1 MKIKIFCDT
10 AEINLIKKFN
20 KKKIVK
26 GFTTNP
32 SLMRKAGAKDYKSY
46 SKKILKICNNKP
58 VSLEVFADDYKEMK
72 KQALQINTWGKNVYV
87 KVPVANSRGI
97 FMGKIIKE
105 LNNSNIKINITAIYS
120 AKQTEKIL
128 KLINKKTK
136 VIISIFA
143 GRAGDTGKD
152 PVPEFKKSIAMAKK
166 FKNVEIL
173 WASIREPYNYIQAKQ
188 LGCHIVTIPPAIIE
202 KIENF
207 GKTFDQLTKETVKA
221 FLVDSK
227 KSRFKIQQG
236 LIMATLDGIIEP
248 IYFLITSISFIL
260 LSIIQYKKF
269 GKTRET
275 IYLAGL
281 SAFFLC
287 SYIAISLKG

>member
-1 MKIKIFCDT
+1 MKTKIFCDI
-10 AEINLIKKFN
+10 AELDLIKRFN

-32 SLMRKAGAKDYKSY
+32 SLMRKAGAKNYKTY

-58 VSLEVFADDYKEMK
+58 VSLEVFGDRYEEMK

-87 KVPVANSRGI
+87 KVPVSNSKGI

-105 LNNSNIKINITAIYS
+105 LNDQNIKLNITAIYC

-143 GRAGDTGKD
+143 GRAGDTGRD
-152 PVPEFKKSIAMAKK
+152 PIPEFKKSISMAKK

-173 WASIREPYNYIQAKQ
+173 WASVRESYNYTQAKQ
-188 LGCHIVTIPPAIIE
+188 LGCHIITIPPTIIE
-202 KIENF
+202 KIEKF
-207 GKTFDQLTKETVKA
+207 GKSFEQLTRETVKN
-221 FLVDSK
+221 FLDDSK
-227 KSRFKIQQG
+227 KAKFKI
-236 LIMATLDGIIEP
+236 
-248 IYFLITSISFIL
+248 
-260 LSIIQYKKF
+260 
-269 GKTRET
+269 
-275 IYLAGL
+275 
-281 SAFFLC
+281 
-287 SYIAISLKG
+287 